1 MRIGARVRL
10 CMDDA
15 TRRYAAV
22 SARTAAMFGVD
33 VVPVRPGRGRAGA
46 PTASAAPAAEREPPI
61 VTVTASAPAPRPTV
75 SSSPLATPAPGRD
88 RNAAQRMLDTLRE
101 RYEADAPHQH
111 FVTDHHSIVFGEGD
125 PCARLVFIGEA
136 PGADEDR
143 TGRPFVGKAGQLL
156 EKMIVAMGLSRER
169 VYICNVLKTRPPG
182 NATPTSREAELC
194 RPYLIDQVRIIK
206 PEVIV
211 TLGLPAS
218 RTILRSEESM
228 GRLRGRFTPA
238 RFDGGEGV
246 LGGSVENALGQD
258 HASVEVAVMPT
269 YHPAYLLRDYTP
281 ENRAKV
287 WSDLQQVMTR
297 LGLASVGKPA

>member
-1 MRIGARVRL
+1 
-10 CMDDA
+10 MDDA

-33 VVPVRPGRGRAGA
+33 VVPIRKREGGNGGRG
-46 PTASAAPAAEREPPI
+46 SARSTSPDREPPI
-61 VTVTASAPAPRPTV
+61 VTTVTPVAKQAAAPREPATLAPATG
-75 SSSPLATPAPGRD
+75 GRD
-88 RNAAQRMLDTLRE
+88 REVSQRMLDTLRE

-156 EKMIVAMGLSRER
+156 EKMIVAMGLSREQ

-228 GRLRGRFTPA
+228 GRLRGKFTPT
-238 RFDGGEGV
+238 RFDGAEGV
-246 LGGSVENALGQD
+246 LRGSAEDALGQD

-287 WSDLQQVMTR
+287 WSDLQQVMVR
-297 LGLASVGKPA
+297 LGLAAGEKTG